1 MIMLKI
7 FDTDGLYEYINRA
20 LAEETSK
27 AGMLCV
33 TNSEIKGF
41 FGKECGDQWLAIEY
55 FGTANE
61 IKNSFSLLAE
71 KCFRKFFLELILPE
85 EATFADVQVV
95 VDKIDEINVCKDPQ
109 MLLATSF
116 NPQLEGAETGLRIVA
131 PRYAYAGEW
140 KAPPPKTKDNLPG
153 WLTGEDLEQC
163 GQSDIFQED

>member
-55 FGTANE
+55 FGTAND
-61 IKNSFSLLAE
+61 IKNSFHFWQKNVSAS
-71 KCFRKFFLELILPE
+71 FFL
-85 EATFADVQVV
+85 
-95 VDKIDEINVCKDPQ
+95 N
-109 MLLATSF
+109 
-116 NPQLEGAETGLRIVA
+116 
-131 PRYAYAGEW
+131 
-140 KAPPPKTKDNLPG
+140 
-153 WLTGEDLEQC
+153 
-163 GQSDIFQED
+163 